1 MKRRGF
7 SLLELIISLGIISI
21 LILLINNIIFVNFKI
36 SDESY
41 KNEMEFK
48 ESTSCMLY
56 IENIIRRAD
65 KIEKTN
71 NESNFTAYIKD
82 NKSYSSYRFEVKNN
96 ILYVRINNME
106 NKGDG
111 ESKTP
116 IGKCQDA
123 RIIYK
128 EGEGFDI
135 SINFLEDEG
144 LSSYKTFIGE
154 LE

>member
-1 MKRRGF
+1 MKRNGF
-7 SLLELIISLGIISI
+7 SLLELIICLGIISI
-21 LILLINNIIFVNFKI
+21 LIFLINNIILVNFKI

-41 KNEMEFK
+41 KSEMEFK

-82 NKSYSSYRFEVKNN
+82 NKTYSSYRFELENN
-96 ILYVRINNME
+96 TLYVRINNLE
-106 NKGDG
+106 NDGDR

-116 IGKCQDA
+116 IGKCQNA
-123 RIIYK
+123 RIVYK
-128 EGEGFDI
+128 EDEGFDI
-135 SINFLEDEG
+135 SINFIENEG
-144 LSSYKTFIGE
+144 ISSYKTFIGE
-154 LE
+154 

>member
-1 MKRRGF
+1 MKRNGF
-7 SLLELIISLGIISI
+7 SLLELIICLGIISI
-21 LILLINNIIFVNFKI
+21 LILLINNIILVNFKI

-82 NKSYSSYRFEVKNN
+82 NKTYSSYRFELENN
-96 ILYVRINNME
+96 TLYVRINNLG
-106 NKGDG
+106 NDG
-111 ESKTP
+111 NRESKIP
-116 IGKCQDA
+116 IGKCQNA
-123 RIIYK
+123 RIVYK
-128 EGEGFDI
+128 EDEGFDI
-135 SINFLEDEG
+135 SINFIENEG
-144 LSSYKTFIGE
+144 ISSYKTFIGE
-154 LE
+154 

>member
-1 MKRRGF
+1 MKRNGF
-7 SLLELIISLGIISI
+7 SLLELIICLVIISI
-21 LILLINNIIFVNFKI
+21 LIFLINNIILVNFKI

-41 KNEMEFK
+41 KSEMEFK

-82 NKSYSSYRFEVKNN
+82 NKTYSSYRFELENN
-96 ILYVRINNME
+96 TLYVRINNLE
-106 NKGDG
+106 NDGDR

-116 IGKCQDA
+116 IGKCQNA
-123 RIIYK
+123 RIVYK
-128 EGEGFDI
+128 EDEGFDI
-135 SINFLEDEG
+135 SINFIENEG
-144 LSSYKTFIGE
+144 ISSYKTFIGE
-154 LE
+154 

>member
-1 MKRRGF
+1 MKRNGF
-7 SLLELIISLGIISI
+7 SLLELIICLGIISI
-21 LILLINNIIFVNFKI
+21 LIFLINNIILVNFKI

-82 NKSYSSYRFEVKNN
+82 NKTYSSYRFELENN
-96 ILYVRINNME
+96 TLYVRINNLE
-106 NKGDG
+106 NDGDR

-116 IGKCQDA
+116 IGKCQNA
-123 RIIYK
+123 RIVYK
-128 EGEGFDI
+128 EDEGFDI
-135 SINFLEDEG
+135 SINFIENEG
-144 LSSYKTFIGE
+144 ISSYKTFIGE
-154 LE
+154 